1 MYALQQGTSGSVAD
15 APGAECRVAVSCKA
29 VAYSDVA
36 HKGVASRLTSAPTED
51 QTVNTMESART
62 RLADLAELSG
72 VSTATVSRVL
82 NRKPGVAESTRQA
95 VFHAVDMLGYERP
108 TRLPEQTA
116 GLVGLIIPELVN
128 PVFPAFAQSIETA
141 LANHSFTP
149 LLCTQTSSGVSED
162 EYLETLVAAGVS
174 GIMFV
179 NGLHA
184 DSEAPL
190 TRYEKLQDQGV
201 PYVLVNGHREEL
213 NVPSVSV
220 DERFAMD
227 LAVRHLVSLG
237 HTRIGLA
244 IGPQR
249 LIPAQQKVDG
259 FLTALQRH
267 LGKASEDAVVHSLF
281 TVEGGEAATRTML
294 GRGFTGIVCGSD
306 LMAIG
311 AIRAIMAADLSV
323 PEDVSVVGFDDS
335 LLMGFTQP
343 PLTTI
348 RQPVLG
354 MSQAAVD
361 LLRAA
366 IDGDPN
372 HPELRFA
379 PELIVRGSTGAAPGR

>member
-1 MYALQQGTSGSVAD
+1 M
-15 APGAECRVAVSCKA
+15 
-29 VAYSDVA
+29 
-36 HKGVASRLTSAPTED
+36 
-51 QTVNTMESART
+51 
-62 RLADLAELSG
+62 
-72 VSTATVSRVL
+72 
-82 NRKPGVAESTRQA
+82 
-95 VFHAVDMLGYERP
+95 FHAVDLLGYERP
-108 TRLPEQTA
+108 ARTPDQAA

-128 PVFPAFAQSIETA
+128 PIFPAFAQAIETS

-149 LLCTQTSSGVSED
+149 LLCTQTASGVTED
-162 EYLETLVAAGVS
+162 EYLETLVAAGVA

-184 DSEAPL
+184 DTEAPL
-190 TRYEKLQDQGV
+190 TRYERLTDQGV
-201 PYVLVNGHREEL
+201 PYVLVNGHRDEL
-213 NVPSVSV
+213 GVPSVSV
-220 DERFAMD
+220 DERYAMD
-227 LAVRHLVSLG
+227 LAVRHLASLG

-249 LIPAQQKVDG
+249 LIPAQQKRDG
-259 FLTALQRH
+259 FLTALGRH
-267 LGKASEDAVVHSLF
+267 LGQAGDDAVAHSLF
-281 TVEGGEAATRTML
+281 TIEGGEAATRTLL
-294 GRGFTGIVCGSD
+294 GRGCTGIVCGSD

-311 AIRAIMAADLSV
+311 AIRAAAAADLSV
-323 PEDVSVVGFDDS
+323 PRDVSVVGFDDS

-366 IDGDPN
+366 IDGDTE

-379 PELIVRGSTGAAPGR
+379 PELIARGSTGAAPRR